1 MSDLKLVAEPR
12 TLVGRK
18 VRRLRTQD
26 LVPVVVYGKTQPA
39 TNLQVGTA
47 QLERVLHHGGMS
59 QLVEV
64 QVQNGGVQN
73 ILVRDVQRHPVTHH
87 LMHADFYA
95 VNMSEK
101 QQVSVPIVGIG
112 KPSALSTGTMVLQS
126 MDMAEIEALPADI
139 PALIEVDISGLTQD
153 EPITVAHLPVVA
165 GVTYLAHAEEPVF
178 AMIATRAG
186 EDEEGM
192 ETAEIAE
199 PELVSRGR
207 DEDEDEG

>member
-26 LVPVVVYGKTQPA
+26 LVPVVVYGKAQTT
-39 TNLQVGTA
+39 TNLQVGAA

-64 QVQNGGVQN
+64 QVQDGGVQN
-73 ILVRDVQRHPVTHH
+73 ILVREVQRHPITHH

-95 VNMSEK
+95 VNMLEK
-101 QQVSVPIVGIG
+101 QQVSVPIVGTG
-112 KPSALSTGTMVLQS
+112 RPSAVSTGTMVLQA

-153 EPITVAHLPVVA
+153 EPITIAHLPVVN
-165 GVTYLAHAEEPVF
+165 GVTYLAHAEDTVF
-178 AMIATRAG
+178 AMIATRGA
-186 EDEEGM
+186 EEEEGM
-192 ETAEIAE
+192 EAAELAE

-207 DEDEDEG
+207 EEDEEDS